1 MITIDCMYIQ
11 ETCQYVRKHT
21 STHTQMSQM
30 RQKTGEEMV
39 FLWLNMSGWW
49 FQPLWK
55 LLVSWDDYS
64 QYMEKQKTSKPPT
77 RRQTNIE
84 LTIDVLL

>member
-1 MITIDCMYIQ
+1 MYTYVYIYIYIVQYVCTIVHMITIDCMYIQ

-49 FQPLWK
+49 FQPL
-55 LLVSWDDYS
+55 
-64 QYMEKQKTSKPPT
+64 
-77 RRQTNIE
+77 
-84 LTIDVLL
+84 